1 MSEAGGLSSAL
12 FGPIGI
18 FVFVYYKYKL
28 RLKLA
33 ENTFKKSKN
42 AIKPSDYGFMKSLGY
57 GVRGIVKPDEN
68 GKFAKEC

>member
-1 MSEAGGLSSAL
+1 
-12 FGPIGI
+12 
-18 FVFVYYKYKL
+18 
-28 RLKLA
+28 LA